1 MKRTFGAPAPLICAV
16 AGALAAALLLPA
28 TAYADEAPES
38 EVAAAVAAAE
48 SDAGPSGTE
57 AAPPSAP
64 AAEPPAEPAAEP
76 PAEPATEA
84 PAAEPRAVDP
94 PAPPAAEPLPVD
106 VVEAVGA
113 TPEEV
118 FAAAPE
124 TPTVTILDTEAV
136 AAATPEPG
144 SPCYPAVCIDNGTIL
159 LAVNPTG
166 ELNAPDGTGSK
177 AGAGDVGL
185 EFLPTGNDAT
195 SPGCLCEGWGVADP
209 ASGVWG
215 GANVDELGTGGR
227 NITVDSFEWTAST
240 ATSVVTVSNAESV
253 PWFRVTHE
261 YIPSPATPNLY
272 QVNVTI
278 TNLSGAPIA
287 TVQYRRVM
295 DWDIEPTAFNEY
307 VTIDKGTAA
316 AITYTNDNG
325 FGTSNPLIAVSP
337 ITAEGNMVDSGPG
350 DVGALF
356 DFRFGGLGIGASL
369 SFVTFYGAAAT
380 EAEAVAALR
389 AVGAEAYSF
398 GQTASDPAGGT
409 PNTFVFAFGNVGG
422 APIFEPD
429 PAPQPEP
436 QPGIVPVAQPAA
448 VAASAP
454 ASTTPVLAATG
465 GADGQ
470 AQLLLSVTLLSGLI
484 LALGVTLLLVR
495 RHPQR

>member
-1 MKRTFGAPAPLICAV
+1 MNRTFGAPAPLICAV

-28 TAYADEAPES
+28 AAYADEIPES
-38 EVAAAVAAAE
+38 EVAATVAAPAPD
-48 SDAGPSGTE
+48 SGPSGTG
-57 AAPPSAP
+57 AA
-64 AAEPPAEPAAEP
+64 PPAEPAAGAPE
-76 PAEPATEA
+76 EA
-84 PAAEPRAVDP
+84 PTEAAEPPVE
-94 PAPPAAEPLPVD
+94 PADEPLPVE

-124 TPTVTILDTEAV
+124 TPTVTILDAEAVV
-136 AAATPEPG
+136 AAAPEPG

-209 ASGVWG
+209 ASEVWG
-215 GANVDELGTGGR
+215 GANVDEFGPGGR
-227 NITVDSFEWTAST
+227 NITVDSFEWTGST
-240 ATSVVTVSNAESV
+240 AKSVVTVSNDESA

-261 YIPSPATPNLY
+261 YIPSPATPHLY

-278 TNLSGAPIA
+278 TNVSGAPIA

-295 DWDIEPTAFNEY
+295 DWDIEPTAFNEF

-325 FGTSNPLIAVSP
+325 FGASNPLTAVPP
-337 ITAEGNMVDSGPG
+337 INAEGNMVDSGPD

-398 GQTASDPAGGT
+398 GQPGSDPAGGT

-422 APIFEPD
+422 APIFEPG
-429 PAPQPEP
+429 PAPQPQP
-436 QPGIVPVAQPAA
+436 QPQPQPVIVPVGQPAA
-448 VAASAP
+448 VDVVSG
-454 ASTTPVLAATG
+454 STAPVLAATG

-470 AQLLLSVTLLSGLI
+470 AQLLLSVTLLSALL
-484 LALGVTLLLVR
+484 LALGVALQLVR